1 MRVVW
6 ERLRRHPG
14 ALTRLLFAALMI
26 NMLGIAS
33 SLYTIQVLN
42 RYVVYGVTGT
52 LLTLTG
58 GVVLAILGELAFRSV
73 RLRLAAELSRD
84 EETRMTIGLFGLL
97 LTAPLE
103 TLRQR
108 PVEELEALVRGVEQE
123 ANTLGAANIAALT
136 DLPYLALFVGIIALL
151 APSLA
156 LVTLLVMLLL
166 VAAGWFGQRRMN
178 VPVRAWHA
186 INQRQSGL
194 LATALRAPESVR
206 HFGGR
211 ELLMGGWS
219 RVVHEAA
226 HIRRRMALEG
236 GDAASWAQ
244 ALQAVGNVALTGVGA
259 LLVVDGRLDVGSLIG
274 VNILAGRAFG
284 PIGRLV
290 TLAEAFKKAESSL
303 RAAREFAR
311 GVEPESESGS
321 APTACRGDLSLRE
334 VTMQWPGRPVALIRA
349 LSVEIPA
356 GTICVVT
363 GPNGSGKSTLLA
375 LMTGLMRPTGGQ
387 ILVDGI
393 EMRQLA
399 PEWRRRR
406 LGYLPQEPTFLD
418 GSLRENLLAVEGS
431 LDEERMRALLTS
443 VGAGRFL
450 AEHPAGLDLA
460 LGHDGREVPPGIRR
474 RFALARALAGDAPV
488 MLLDEPTEGLDRE
501 ATTQVYGLLIE
512 LARRGKTLVIASH
525 DESILQGAGRVIDL
539 GRRGGGS

>member
-1 MRVVW
+1 
-6 ERLRRHPG
+6 
-14 ALTRLLFAALMI
+14 
-26 NMLGIAS
+26 MLGIAS

-52 LLTLTG
+52 LVTLTV
-58 GVVLAILGELAFRSV
+58 GVGLAILGELAFRNM
-73 RLRLAAELSRD
+73 RLRLAAEISGD
-84 EETRMTIGLFGLL
+84 EETRLTIGLFGLL
-97 LTAPLE
+97 LTAPME
-103 TLRQR
+103 TLRRR

-136 DLPYLALFVGIIALL
+136 DLPYLAMFVGIIGLL
-151 APSLA
+151 APALA
-156 LVTLLVMLLL
+156 WVTLAVMGLLL
-166 VAAGWFGQRRMN
+166 VAGWLGQKRMN
-178 VPVRAWHA
+178 APVREWRE
-186 INQRQSGL
+186 INQRQAGL
-194 LATALRAPESVR
+194 LATAVRAPESVR

-211 ELLMGGWS
+211 ELLMAGWS
-219 RVVHEAA
+219 RVIHDGAA
-226 HIRRRMALEG
+226 IRRRMALAG

-244 ALQAVGNVALTGVGA
+244 AIQAMGNVAITGVGA
-259 LLVVDGRLDVGSLIG
+259 LLVVDGQLDVGSLIG

-290 TLAEAFKKAESSL
+290 SLAEAFKKAEVTL
-303 RAAREFAR
+303 NAAREFAR
-311 GVEPESESGS
+311 GVEPAPESGS
-321 APTACRGDLSLRE
+321 APLVCRGELTLRE
-334 VTMQWPGRPVALIRA
+334 VTMQWPGRPVALIQS

-356 GTICVVT
+356 GSICVVT
-363 GPNGSGKSTLLA
+363 GPNGSGKSTLLS
-375 LMTGLMRPTGGQ
+375 LMAGLIRPTGGQ

-399 PEWRRRR
+399 PEWRRQR
-406 LGYLPQEPTFLD
+406 LGYLPQEPTFLAGSLGENLGAVD
-418 GSLRENLLAVEGS
+418 GSLDG
-431 LDEERMRALLTS
+431 ERMRALLTR

-450 AEHPAGLDLA
+450 AEHPAGLDLG
-460 LGHDGREVPPGIRR
+460 LSHDGREVPPGIRR

-539 GRRGGGS
+539 GRRGGGP